1 MNSMIEM
8 TDMMMTMTMT
18 VMEDVVEEDAHVINT
33 HSTHSTHFI
42 HRSIHHTIANHT
54 TVHTGTNINNLLLF
68 KNRNDRNFISN
79 NF

>member
-8 TDMMMTMTMT
+8 TDMMMTMT

-54 TVHTGTNINNLLLF
+54 TVHTGTNIINLLLF